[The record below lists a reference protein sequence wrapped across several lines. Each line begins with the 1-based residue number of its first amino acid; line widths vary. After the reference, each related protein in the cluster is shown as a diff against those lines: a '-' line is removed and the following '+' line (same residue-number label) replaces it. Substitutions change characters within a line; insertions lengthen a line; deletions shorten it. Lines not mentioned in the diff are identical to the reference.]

1 MFILLLQVSNHGARQ
16 LDTTPATIEV
26 LREIVTAVRGYSG
39 SRGRGNSHSN
49 NSGGGRGRDTEVYLD
64 GGIMRGTDVLK
75 VHHIYVSSIGLVF
88 DVYLTGCLG

>member
-1 MFILLLQVSNHGARQ
+1 MSNHGARQ

-39 SRGRGNSHSN
+39 SKGTGSGNSYGNGSN
-49 NSGGGRGRDTEVYLD
+49 SSGRGRDTEVYLD

-75 VHHIYVSSIGLVF
+75 VHFMYVSLIVIVF
-88 DVYLTGCLG
+88 DVYFD